1 MIKYVPN
8 ILTMLRILLV
18 PVFVWFFFFV
28 KTPNSLIWAA
38 VIFVIAEITDYLDGK
53 IARKYNVISNFGKVM
68 DPLADKIL
76 TGAAL
81 IGIAVIHDQ
90 LISIVAVAII
100 IFREVAVSVLR
111 QVYVK
116 RKVYLPANNWG
127 KIKTVSQMT
136 GLTATIIYLAI
147 ATTESSIIYLII
159 YYYFWLVALIT
170 AFSGVNYFMPL
181 FFPDENREEK

>member
-1 MIKYVPN
+1 MIKHVPN

-18 PVFVWFFFFV
+18 PVFVWFFFFA
-28 KTPNSLIWAA
+28 KTPADLTWAA

-81 IGIAVIHDQ
+81 IGLAVSPYQ
-90 LISIVAVAII
+90 MVSVVAVAVIL
-100 IFREVAVSVLR
+100 FREVAVSILR

-116 RKVYLPANNWG
+116 RKIYLPANNWG
-127 KIKTVSQMT
+127 KIKTVAQMT
-136 GLTATIIYLAI
+136 GLTLTIIYLAVGTAENI
-147 ATTESSIIYLII
+147 VVSLII
-159 YYYFWLVALIT
+159 YYYFWFVALIT
-170 AFSGVNYFMPL
+170 VFSGLNYFLPL
-181 FFPDENREEK
+181 FFPGKNREG

>member
-1 MIKYVPN
+1 MIRFVPN

-18 PVFVWFFFFV
+18 PVFIWFFFYSRI
-28 KTPNSLIWAA
+28 PHSLIWAA

-76 TGAAL
+76 TGTAL
-81 IGIAVIHDQ
+81 IGIAVPPFQ
-90 LISIVAVAII
+90 LISVVTVIVI
-100 IFREVAVSVLR
+100 IFREVAVSILR

-116 RKVYLPANNWG
+116 RKIYLPANNWG

-136 GLTATIIYLAI
+136 GLTITIIYLALVNVENYVI
-147 ATTESSIIYLII
+147 SMII

-170 AFSGVNYFMPL
+170 ALSGVSYFIPL
-181 FFPDENREEK
+181 FFPARNGESK